1 MVESPE
7 ITEPQQG
14 FFKRG
19 LTNEQRRLE
28 RRDLSSLRAD
38 AIRFVAGRDPEPDET
53 VVMDYA
59 RRLGVRGSYSW
70 EKLIFE
76 DGGRVTGTTE
86 RFGLGNREYWI
97 DYRTGNLTTCIAFGE
112 VQKPKSS

>member
-1 MVESPE
+1 MVETAESQP
-7 ITEPQQG
+7 G

-19 LTNEQRRLE
+19 LKNEQRSLE
-28 RRDLSSLRAD
+28 RGDLGSLRAD

-59 RRLGVRGSYSW
+59 KRLDVRGSYSW
-70 EKLIFE
+70 ERLVFVV
-76 DGGRVTGTTE
+76 DGRVTATTE

-97 DYRTGNLTTCIAFGE
+97 DYETADPTARVAFGE
-112 VQKPKSS
+112 VQNPKSS